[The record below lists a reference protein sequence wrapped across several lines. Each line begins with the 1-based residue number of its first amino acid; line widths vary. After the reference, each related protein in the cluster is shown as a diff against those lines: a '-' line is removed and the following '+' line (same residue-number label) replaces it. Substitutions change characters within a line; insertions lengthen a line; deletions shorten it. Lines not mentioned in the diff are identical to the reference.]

1 MNATPEQAALLD
13 QDRRPPRTIPVTI
26 NNQTVQLPEREMTG
40 LEIKQTAAA
49 QGLPI
54 DTGFQLSVKHGGR
67 YDVVGDTDA
76 VRIHPHLE
84 FLAVAPDDNS

>member
-1 MNATPEQAALLD
+1 MTATPDRAGLVD
-13 QDRRPPRTIPVTI
+13 QDRRPPNTIPVTI

-40 LEIKQTAAA
+40 LEIKQAAAA

-54 DTGFQLSVKHGGR
+54 DPGFQLSVKHGHR
-67 YDVVGDTDA
+67 YDIVGNPDT
-76 VRIHPHLE
+76 VHIHRNLD